1 MIKKYYDTDCNL
13 GFLDGKTVAI
23 MGYGSRGHA
32 HAQNLHEG
40 GVDVVVGLRGTT
52 AQAGRRRRQPA

>member
-23 MGYGSRGHA
+23 MVTAARATRTHRTCTRAVLTLSLACVR
-32 HAQNLHEG
+32 
-40 GVDVVVGLRGTT
+40 T
-52 AQAGRRRRQPA
+52 AQAGRRRRRPA

>member
-23 MGYGSRGHA
+23 MGYGSQGHA
-32 HAQNLHEG
+32 HAQNLHES
-40 GVDVVVGLRGTT
+40 GVDAVSYTHLRAHET
-52 AQAGRRRRQPA
+52 